1 MHSPVEFRLGIV
13 QVSVDERN
21 DYGDGSQEFLWTC
34 LRILVIVV
42 HLFSAHDQQHDHY
55 AVLKIQG
62 SRREDLCYASP
73 GGVGLA
79 SKVAP
84 AGPPR
89 MSPDAV
95 HQEPRYEPKRGFIY
109 EPSAGFI

>member
-42 HLFSAHDQQHDHY
+42 HLFSVHDQQHDHY

-73 GGVGLA
+73 PTGGGPGLQGCPRR
-79 SKVAP
+79 AP
-84 AGPPR
+84 
-89 MSPDAV
+89 
-95 HQEPRYEPKRGFIY
+95 QNEPRRGS
-109 EPSAGFI
+109 PRTPL